1 MEILLMCSLLCATD
15 VIAAVSLLNPR
26 KQPKLFSLV
35 FGEGIVNDAVCII
48 LFNTVNDFAKN
59 TDEEFNAKAVGL
71 ISLQFIIL
79 GVVSLLI
86 GLVFGLC
93 QSYLMKKVRSLTR
106 DPVAEC
112 AIIFAVGYISYVVA
126 ELCHFSG
133 IISLLTSG
141 VTMAHYGWYNLSP

>member
-48 LFNTVNDFAKN
+48 LFNTVNDFAKSS
-59 TDEEFNAKAVGL
+59 TEEFGAKAVGL
-71 ISLQFIIL
+71 ISLQFLML

-86 GLVFGLC
+86 GIIFGLS

-126 ELCHFSG
+126 ELLHQSG
-133 IISLLTSG
+133 IISLLTAG